1 MRTILVTGGAG
12 FVGSHACK
20 ALARSG
26 YCPVTFDN
34 LERGHHWAV
43 KWGPLERGDLR
54 DERVLRRAFETW
66 KPWGIMHFA
75 AYAYVGESNVDP
87 LKYYDNDVGGTANL
101 LKACAA
107 YECKKFI
114 FSSSCAT
121 YGIPSQLPLTEDH
134 AKQPVNPYG
143 YTKLVVEQML
153 RDAEAA
159 HGIRHVALRYFN
171 AAGSD
176 PDRELEE
183 MHDPETHLIPLVLF
197 TTMGRLSS
205 IKVFGSDY
213 PTPDGTCVR
222 DYVHVSDLADAHV
235 AALDWLAAGQASS
248 AFNLGNGCGFCV
260 ADVVQTAQ
268 EVSGLTIKSHLAPR
282 RFGDPPAL
290 ISDSTK
296 AQKLLGWKP
305 KFPDLSQLID
315 HAWKWFRDGTP
326 R

>member
-20 ALARSG
+20 ALARAG

-248 AFNLGNGCGFCV
+248 AFNLGNGRAFSV
-260 ADVVQTAQ
+260 ADVVQTAA
-268 EVSGLTIKSHLAPR
+268 EVSELTIKRPR
-282 RFGDPPAL
+282 RPTAL
-290 ISDSTK
+290 RRS
-296 AQKLLGWKP
+296 AGANQRL
-305 KFPDLSQLID
+305 
-315 HAWKWFRDGTP
+315 H
-326 R
+326 